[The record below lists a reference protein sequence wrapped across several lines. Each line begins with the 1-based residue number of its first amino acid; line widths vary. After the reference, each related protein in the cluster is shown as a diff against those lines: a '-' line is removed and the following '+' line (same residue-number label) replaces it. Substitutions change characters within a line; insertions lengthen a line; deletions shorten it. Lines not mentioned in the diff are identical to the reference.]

1 MRRHLQ
7 IALTVAVASSALA
20 CGDFSTTVRPTEV
33 TITPNLT
40 AAKVGQQIEF
50 RYSAQGRSM
59 AGLIIEYGDGGLD
72 SIGLGGAVTAT
83 GFKNHTY
90 ASAANYLVTARLEDF
105 LQNSAQAE
113 VTVNVTP

>member
-7 IALTVAVASSALA
+7 IALTVAVAASALA

-33 TITPNLT
+33 TITPSLT
-40 AAKVGQQIEF
+40 TAKVGQQIEF

-59 AGLIIEYGDGGLD
+59 AGLIIDYGDGGLD

-90 ASAANYLVTARLEDF
+90 GVPANYLVSARLEDF
-105 LQNSAQAE
+105 LQNSASTE
-113 VTVNVTP
+113 VKVNITP